1 MINIIY
7 VIFWGVISFI
17 SAFAYVLDGNWSN
30 LVNEDILNGI
40 FSPIFIW
47 IIAFFGDYLYTIFS
61 LNKETQKLDATWT
74 KISYI
79 LIEII
84 FVILLLNIHWT
95 DTTGRI
101 ICIIALFISMLGLK
115 AASLYVLCPRQKI
128 ISI

>member
-1 MINIIY
+1 M
-7 VIFWGVISFI
+7 
-17 SAFAYVLDGNWSN
+17 
-30 LVNEDILNGI
+30 
-40 FSPIFIW
+40 
-47 IIAFFGDYLYTIFS
+47 DYRFLRRLSIHHIS

-74 KISYI
+74 KVSYI

-84 FVILLLNIHWT
+84 FVILLLNIHWN

-101 ICIIALFISMLGLK
+101 VCIITLFISMLGLK